1 MTLRRGPAGT
11 FGSGGPVVIGGV
23 HDPTKV
29 EAAYRSIHA
38 VLWRALVAYTG
49 DRELAS
55 DAESEAFAQVI
66 RRGDEVVDVAAWV
79 WRSAFAIAGG
89 MLANRAATPP
99 VGASGTDDAE
109 VDSSI
114 TEFLGMLGSLNLQQR
129 ACIVLRYVTQLD
141 NASIAAALGM
151 REGTVRVQL
160 HRAHAALRRT
170 LKEADHGR

>member
-1 MTLRRGPAGT
+1 M
-11 FGSGGPVVIGGV
+11 
-23 HDPTKV
+23 
-29 EAAYRSIHA
+29 EATYRTIHP

-49 DRELAS
+49 DREVAS

-89 MLANRAATPP
+89 MLERRTKARRLDAA
-99 VGASGTDDAE
+99 GTEDFE
-109 VDSSI
+109 LDSSI
-114 TEFLGMLGSLNLQQR
+114 SEFLGLLGSLNSQQK

-141 NASIAAALGM
+141 NAGIASALGM

-160 HRAHAALRRT
+160 HRAHAALRRARE
-170 LKEADHGR
+170 EAGHGR